1 MKELKRVS
9 TKCSLAHI
17 NRDTNYHYTISFSQ
31 KMIYVIDTQSKKN
44 VSMSTLDSKQYK
56 EGQRQGWDSV
66 ANGWQKWW
74 KITEIAAEKVS
85 RRLIEHAKI
94 KRGSRVLDIA
104 TGIGEPAITAAK
116 QVGDSGH
123 VLATDISSQMLSI
136 AKQRAISLGLEWVIE
151 FKVGDAEAIDLPAS
165 TFDAALCRFGLM
177 FLPDL
182 RTGLSN
188 IYRSLVDGGR
198 LVAAVWASPDRVPFI
213 ALALNRVMKETKGP
227 SLLPAGAPGPF
238 SLSNE
243 NMLRNSLI
251 ESGFKDVIIE
261 RMDVTFNFD
270 SAEVYT
276 SFVYETAAPVQAM
289 LANQQQE
296 RREEILK
303 AISESA
309 REYAEND
316 RPNIRMSNEAICVVG
331 RK

>member
-1 MKELKRVS
+1 
-9 TKCSLAHI
+9 
-17 NRDTNYHYTISFSQ
+17 
-31 KMIYVIDTQSKKN
+31 MIYVIDTQSKKN

>member
-1 MKELKRVS
+1 M
-9 TKCSLAHI
+9 
-17 NRDTNYHYTISFSQ
+17 DTNYHYTISFSQ

-136 AKQRAISLGLEWVIE
+136 AKQRAISLGLEGVIE

-198 LVAAVWASPDRVPFI
+198 LAAAVWASPDRVPFI

-227 SLLPAGAPGPF
+227 SLPPAGAPGPF

-243 NMLRNSLI
+243 NILRNSLI

-316 RPNIRMSNEAICVVG
+316 TPNIRMSNEAICVVG

>member
-1 MKELKRVS
+1 LW
-9 TKCSLAHI
+9 
-17 NRDTNYHYTISFSQ
+17 
-31 KMIYVIDTQSKKN
+31 YVNSR
-44 VSMSTLDSKQYK
+44 QYK

-66 ANGWQKWW
+66 AGGWQKWW
-74 KITEIAAEKVS
+74 NITETAAEKVS
-85 RRLIEHAKI
+85 KRLIELAEI

-116 QVGDSGH
+116 QVGNSGH

-136 AKQRAISLGLEWVIE
+136 AKQRATSLGLEQVIE
-151 FKVGDAEAIDLPAS
+151 FKEGDAETIDLPAS

-198 LVAAVWASPDRVPFI
+198 LAAAVWASPDKVPFI
-213 ALALNRVMKETKGP
+213 AVALNTVMMKTKSP
-227 SLLPAGAPGPF
+227 PPPPAGTPGPF
-238 SLSNE
+238 SLSDE

-251 ESGFKDVIIE
+251 ESGFKEVTIE

-270 SAEVYT
+270 SAELYM
-276 SFVYETAAPVQAM
+276 SFVYETAAPVQGM
-289 LANQQQE
+289 LANQPQQ

-303 AISESA
+303 AITESA
-309 REYAEND
+309 RKYAEND
-316 RPNIRMSNEAICVVG
+316 TLAVRMSNEAVCVVG
-331 RK
+331 TK